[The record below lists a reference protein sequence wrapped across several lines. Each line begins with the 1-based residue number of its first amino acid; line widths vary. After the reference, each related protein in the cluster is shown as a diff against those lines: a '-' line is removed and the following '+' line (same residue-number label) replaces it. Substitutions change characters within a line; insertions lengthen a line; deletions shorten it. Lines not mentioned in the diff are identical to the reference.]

1 MRSTVQSSKI
11 LNDVEILYG
20 GWFYLRIYIAQILS
34 FELVVN
40 KTLLQICNSSN
51 GLLQ

>member
-20 GWFYLRIYIAQILS
+20 GWLYLRIYIAQILS
-34 FELVVN
+34 FEL
-40 KTLLQICNSSN
+40 LQICNSSN
-51 GLLQ
+51 DLLQ